1 MSSFTTIGT
10 ALLYM
15 SSVLM
20 GVLSM
25 PNVASVLAPAERG
38 PYLTFQ
44 ARVRPSIGE
53 ALADDAL
60 GREFG
65 AHEIVITERRARVV
79 AEVELGKV
87 AMQVLFLAMLVSNR
101 LLEWARGRPFMPRA
115 SKRGPPN

>member
-44 ARVRPSIGE
+44 VAR
-53 ALADDAL
+53 D
-60 GREFG
+60 
-65 AHEIVITERRARVV
+65 
-79 AEVELGKV
+79 
-87 AMQVLFLAMLVSNR
+87 QVPQ
-101 LLEWARGRPFMPRA
+101 LLPVMPRA
-115 SKRGPPN
+115 SKRGPPNNGNLPRAAQNHARSRVKAQVLPDMKERTKRVENAPNHEKP